1 MTHYTKRFLI
11 YTATIV
17 TLLGGTVGIAS
28 AKMGGIGPATD
39 QFAQAFATHF
49 NLDVN
54 LVKAFIKEQA
64 TTEVTTRVDTRLTKA
79 VTDGKITEA
88 QKQLIITEQGV
99 ITARLATIKAITDPT
114 AKKSAMKT
122 LQADVTAWATA
133 NNIPKGMMIGFAEGI
148 GNMRKGPEGHGKK

>member
-1 MTHYTKRFLI
+1 MKHYTKRFLI

-28 AKMGGIGPATD
+28 AKMGGIGPA
-39 QFAQAFATHF
+39 QMATH
-49 NLDVN
+49 V
-54 LVKAFIKEQA
+54 E
-64 TTEVTTRVDTRLTKA
+64 TRLTKA

-99 ITARLATIKAITDPT
+99 IAARLATIKAITDPT
-114 AKKSAMKT
+114 ARHTAMKT
-122 LQADVTAWATA
+122 LQADVTAWAKA
-133 NNIPKGMMIGFAEGI
+133 NNIPKGMMIGFGEGI